1 MNIHLSPE
9 LERRVQREAEQRGL
23 DADTCVAKVLQ
34 ETLEGNG
41 DAVTA
46 PPRSLKHRRPISER
60 FEEIRRQ
67 APADVQ
73 QALRELPPDFAA
85 EHDHYIHGVPKKFS

>member
-1 MNIHLSPE
+1 MSIDLSPD

-23 DADTCVAKVLQ
+23 DANAYVAKVLQ
-34 ETLEGNG
+34 EALGGNG
-41 DAVTA
+41 DAVE
-46 PPRSLKHRRPISER
+46 PSQRSLNHRRPISER

-73 QALRELPPDFAA
+73 QALHELPTDFAA
-85 EHDHYIHGVPKKFS
+85 EHDHYIYGIPKNHS